1 MKKLNHYFF
10 LLLLLAAYACQ
21 PNMIHT
27 NANKAPD
34 IRVLLAEVSQ
44 SAPLLFRGTFVL
56 YSEEAAY
63 ELGPNNSTLDISLL
77 KNGYKLSNP
86 KRIFTFRR
94 EDIVRLF
101 PKEKT
106 SWFTFNG
113 KTYKGGIILSVNSSG
128 KINVVN
134 KLSLEEY
141 LKGVVPAE
149 MPSAN
154 PAYLEAL
161 KAQAVCARS
170 YSLKK
175 MLARKSQ
182 PFDLYADVRDQVY
195 GGRDAERPLATE
207 ALSATHGDVLMF
219 HDTLA
224 TVYYHSTCGGVLE
237 AVQNVWNTK
246 PFPYLQPQK
255 DILGNGFA
263 CSVSPLFRW
272 ERRFKLSELDS
283 LFKLRFNKSYLHE
296 TVLDTTRLVFKTRVL
311 RRTAQGRVQQMQVT
325 YGDTSATLDGYAIR
339 RFFSKSEK
347 GALPSLFFNFA
358 SNDSTI
364 ILSGGGSGHGVGM
377 CQWGALN
384 MSQKGFKY
392 YDILVNKYFKGTYLK
407 KVY

>member
-1 MKKLNHYFF
+1 M
-10 LLLLLAAYACQ
+10 LLLLVAFACQ

-27 NANKAPD
+27 NLNKAPD
-34 IRVLLAEVSQ
+34 IRVLLAKVSQ
-44 SAPLLFRGTFVL
+44 TTPLLFQGTFVL

-63 ELGPNNSTLDISLL
+63 ELGSNNNNLDISLL
-77 KNGYKLSNP
+77 KDGFKLSNP
-86 KRIFTFRR
+86 KRIFTFRN

-101 PKEKT
+101 PKEKS
-106 SWFTFNG
+106 SWFTFKN
-113 KTYKGGIILSVNSSG
+113 KTYKGGIILSVNADE

-149 MPSAN
+149 MPSGN

-175 MLARKSQ
+175 MLDRKAQ

-195 GGRDAERPLATE
+195 GGRDAEKPLATE
-207 ALSATHGDVLMF
+207 ALAATRGDVLMF

-237 AVQNVWNTK
+237 AVQNVWDTK
-246 PFPYLQPQK
+246 HFPYLQPQK
-255 DILGNGFA
+255 DILGSGFA

-272 ERRFKLSELDS
+272 ERRFDFTEIDS
-283 LFKLRFNKSYLHE
+283 LFKLRFNKSFLHQ
-296 TVLDTTRLVFKTRVL
+296 TVSDTVPLVFKTQVL
-311 RRTAQGRVQQMQVT
+311 NRTAQGRVQKMQLT
-325 YGDTSATLDGYAIR
+325 YGDTCATLEGYALR
-339 RFFSKSEK
+339 RFFSKKKE
-347 GALPSLFFNFA
+347 GALPSLFFSLT

-364 ILSGGGSGHGVGM
+364 ILNGGGSGHGVGM

>member
-1 MKKLNHYFF
+1 MKTLKPFS
-10 LLLLLAAYACQ
+10 LLLLLLVAFSCQ
-21 PNMIHT
+21 PNMIKKSS
-27 NANKAPD
+27 NKAPN

-44 SAPLLFRGTFVL
+44 TTPLFFQGTFVL

-63 ELGPNNSTLDISLL
+63 ELGSNNNHLDISLL
-77 KNGYKLSNP
+77 KNGFKLSNP

-101 PKEKT
+101 PKET
-106 SWFTFNG
+106 ASWFTFKN
-113 KTYKGGIILSVNSSG
+113 KTYKGGIILSINSEG

-149 MPSAN
+149 MPSGN

-175 MLARKSQ
+175 MLYRKTQ
-182 PFDLYADVRDQVY
+182 PFDVYADVRDQVY
-195 GGRDAERPLATE
+195 SGRDVEKPLATE
-207 ALSATHGDVLMF
+207 ALAATHGDVLMF

-272 ERRFKLSELDS
+272 ERQFNFTELDS
-283 LFKLRFNKSYLHE
+283 LFSLRFNKTLLHQ
-296 TVLDTTRLVFKTRVL
+296 TVSDTTQLVFKSQVL
-311 RRTAQGRVQQMQVT
+311 DRTAQGRVQKMQLA
-325 YGDTSATLDGYAIR
+325 YGDTSVTLEGYAIR
-339 RFFSKSEK
+339 RFFSKK
-347 GALPSLFFNFA
+347 KQGALPSSFFTLS

-364 ILSGGGSGHGVGM
+364 ILTGGGSGHGVGM